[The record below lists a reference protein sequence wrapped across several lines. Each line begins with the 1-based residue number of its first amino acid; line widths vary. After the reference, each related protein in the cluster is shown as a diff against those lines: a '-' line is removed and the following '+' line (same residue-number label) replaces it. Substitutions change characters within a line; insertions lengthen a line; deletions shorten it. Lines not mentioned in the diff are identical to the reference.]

1 MEAQYAFQKKKP
13 IIPLKLTEGYE
24 ADGWLGLLLGTSMW
38 YAFYGTTLSSESAF
52 DSRVDSLCREIGGR
66 GRADAVVDARCGPV
80 RDAVLSSSVASE
92 SSLSD
97 DLTPHELDAPSGGDG
112 SAGDSAYVVRLEA
125 MRLKQLRA
133 HAKSEGVSAELL
145 ELAADADDP
154 KAALVNLL
162 AARRHAPAKSPRGG
176 TAGLRS
182 LGLKE
187 LRRRARDAGVPAEEL
202 DAAADSDDP
211 KGAVVE
217 LIAAAALDGHAAKR
231 E

>member
-1 MEAQYAFQKKKP
+1 
-13 IIPLKLTEGYE
+13 
-24 ADGWLGLLLGTSMW
+24 
-38 YAFYGTTLSSESAF
+38 
-52 DSRVDSLCREIGGR
+52 
-66 GRADAVVDARCGPV
+66 
-80 RDAVLSSSVASE
+80 
-92 SSLSD
+92 
-97 DLTPHELDAPSGGDG
+97 
-112 SAGDSAYVVRLEA
+112 

-162 AARRHAPAKSPRGG
+162 AARRHAPAKSPRGV
-176 TAGLRS
+176 TGLRS